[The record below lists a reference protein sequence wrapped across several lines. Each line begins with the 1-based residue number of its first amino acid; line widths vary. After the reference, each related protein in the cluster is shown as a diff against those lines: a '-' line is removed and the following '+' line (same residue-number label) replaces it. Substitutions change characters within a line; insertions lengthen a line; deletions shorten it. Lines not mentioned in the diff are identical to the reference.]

1 MNKFIALFLICVFI
15 LCSCTANEQDK
26 LKRFFEKETVD
37 FSCKGVKYT
46 YYPAFRSFSQQD
58 GLFKGMKV
66 YFTDAGSNA
75 EYGDYILETDMYSFS
90 ALYSFDKLWRAFS
103 GSETE
108 TVVSNEG
115 AFVII
120 VDSSRFLVYYN
131 EDSEIVRKLVAE
143 TVYGVFEYTLTESEE
158 ER

>member
-1 MNKFIALFLICVFI
+1 MNKFIALILISI
-15 LCSCTANEQDK
+15 LVLSACTANEQNK
-26 LKRFFEKETVD
+26 LKYFFEKETVD
-37 FSCKGVKYT
+37 FSCEGVKYT
-46 YYPAFRSFSQQD
+46 YSPTSRSFLQQD

-66 YFTDAGSNA
+66 RITDTGSNA
-75 EYGDYILETDMYSFS
+75 EYGDYVLETDLYSFS
-90 ALYSFDKLWRAFS
+90 ALYSFDILWRAFS

>member
-1 MNKFIALFLICVFI
+1 M
-15 LCSCTANEQDK
+15 
-26 LKRFFEKETVD
+26 
-37 FSCKGVKYT
+37 KYT
-46 YYPAFRSFSQQD
+46 YSPTSRLFLQQD

-66 YFTDAGSNA
+66 CFTDTGSCA
-75 EYGDYILETDMYSFS
+75 EYGDYILETNLYSFS
-90 ALYSFDKLWRAFS
+90 ALYSFDILWRAFYD
-103 GSETE
+103 SETE